1 MTMTVGTTQTGK
13 REFVKGHY
21 LAAALGATLLA
32 ATLVGVGA
40 WQAVGSGGGG
50 AVSTPSR
57 GAAVSRTR
65 DDVNVINYLVA
76 SQAQAEF
83 IARGEYEAATIRAQ
97 SGIDDGE
104 PQDEVQVWIVNDE
117 ASLAFA
123 MRGFMDAN
131 AVRIENGLAET
142 ALVDLR
148 ALLR

>member
-1 MTMTVGTTQTGK
+1 MTVGTTQAGK

-21 LAAALGATLLA
+21 LAADFGTALLVATI
-32 ATLVGVGA
+32 VGVGA
-40 WQAVGSGGGG
+40 WQASGSDAQGT
-50 AVSTPSR
+50 VSAPHR
-57 GAAVSRTR
+57 GAAVASTR
-65 DDVNVINYLVA
+65 DDVSVINYLVA

>member
-1 MTMTVGTTQTGK
+1 MVVQATTVRAFKTF
-13 REFVKGHY
+13 RAHY
-21 LAAALGATLLA
+21 LGAAFAAALLV